1 MMANLKK
8 RIILKSPLKLILI
21 SLILISLLCL
31 KPALVVLT
39 DDDNNNNINNNDNEA
54 YTALESFITA
64 KMKKHLVPGLSM
76 VIFKDQEIV
85 YSKGFGVKNA
95 TTGEPVDEDTI
106 FEAASFSKTLT
117 AYAAMILMERG
128 KLSLDKPLNQYLKHP
143 YLPEQKYADQIT
155 LRMVL
160 NHTSGM
166 SNDSDGKDRK
176 VYFTPG
182 GLFSYSGA
190 GFRYL
195 QQVIED
201 VTGLPFAKFMDREII
216 KPLAMK
222 SSSFVFK
229 KEMLPLMA
237 NGHEAGKAFPIT
249 RMDVNA
255 AYSLLTTPT
264 DMAKFNMEICHPT
277 LLKPKTVAWMLKPT
291 VKWQNDIYWGL
302 GLGLLKSPAGDFF
315 WHWGS
320 LYYYCNMMI
329 TDKDA
334 KTGVIIMTNG
344 NTGMRMAERLAIKVI
359 NEYFLESSQKLDRK
373 MFDFIS

>member
-1 MMANLKK
+1 MANFKK
-8 RIILKSPLKLILI
+8 RIVLKSPLKLILI
-21 SLILISLLCL
+21 SLFLIGLFCL
-31 KPALVVLT
+31 QPALVVLT
-39 DDDNNNNINNNDNEA
+39 DDNDDEDET
-54 YTALESFITA
+54 YTALESYITA
-64 KMKKHLVPGLSM
+64 KMEKHQVPGLSM
-76 VIFKDQEIV
+76 VIFKDQKIV

-106 FEAASFSKTLT
+106 FQAASFSKTLT
-117 AYAAMILMERG
+117 AYAAMILVERG
-128 KLSLDKPLNQYLKHP
+128 KLSLDEPLNQYLKHP

-155 LRMVL
+155 LRMIL
-160 NHTSGM
+160 THTSGM
-166 SNDSDGKDRK
+166 SNDSDGNDRK

-201 VTGLPFAKFMDREII
+201 VTGLPFAEFMDREII
-216 KPLAMK
+216 KPLAME
-222 SSSFVFK
+222 SSSFAFK
-229 KEMLPLMA
+229 KKMLPLMA
-237 NGHEAGKAFPIT
+237 CGHEAGKVLPIAKK
-249 RMDVNA
+249 DVNA

-277 LLKPKTVAWMLKPT
+277 LLKPKTVAQMLNPT
-291 VKWQNDIYWGL
+291 VKWQKDIYWGL
-302 GLGLLKSPAGDFF
+302 GFGILKSPDADLF

-329 TDKDA
+329 TDKDS

-344 NTGMRMAERLAIKVI
+344 NTGMRLAERLAIKI
-359 NEYFLESSQKLDRK
+359 MNEYLLEPGKDLDRNT
-373 MFDFIS
+373 FDFIS